1 MTRRPMIAGNWKMH
15 KLQSEAVELFNGIK
29 EGLKEYTMDQLP
41 EVVVAPVFTSI
52 ASVVAQKTD
61 CGCGCKGKKIKVA
74 AQNCYYE
81 TQGAFTGEV
90 SVEMAKDA
98 GCELIIIGHS
108 ERRQYFGETDEM
120 INKKAKAI
128 IANGLVPIIC
138 CGESLEQREAGVTDA
153 HITNQIQKALEG
165 ISADDVKTVVIAYEP
180 IWAIGTGKTCD
191 SDEANRVI
199 KMIRNVVKDLY
210 DETSAN
216 AVRIL
221 YGGSVKPETIEEQM
235 SKSDIDGALVGG
247 ASLKAD
253 SFIQIVL
260 GARNKVSA

>member
-1 MTRRPMIAGNWKMH
+1 MARKPIIAGNWKMH
-15 KLQSEAVELFNGIK
+15 KFQAESVELVNAVMA
-29 EGLKEYTMDQLP
+29 ELKLIDKTELP
-41 EVVVAPVFTSI
+41 EVVVAPVFTSL
-52 ASVVAQKTD
+52 AVVRKAMDD
-61 CGCGCKGKKIKVA
+61 CGCGKVKLA

-81 TQGAFTGEV
+81 SQGAYTGEV
-90 SVEMAKDA
+90 STEMVKDA
-98 GCELIIIGHS
+98 GVDYVIIGHS

-128 IANGLVPIIC
+128 LANGLLPIIC
-138 CGESLEQREAGVTDA
+138 CGETLEQREDGVTDS
-153 HITNQIQKALEG
+153 HIESQIRAALDG
-165 ISADDVKTVVIAYEP
+165 ISNEDIAKSVIAYEP

-199 KMIRNVVKDLY
+199 AMIRSVVKSVAGAQAAD
-210 DETSAN
+210 AI
-216 AVRIL
+216 RIL

-253 SFIQIVL
+253 SFAKIVK
-260 GARNKVSA
+260 GAM